1 MTVSTAPSCP
11 QPDMLSAKRPDRPV
25 APDNVDVN
33 NNLVSLA
40 DEWPDCWSSDQ
51 RMYSLSQND
60 WLIAKEKKLGCK
72 VCSKVKSLA
81 AHTEQG
87 LRLSPEWSGCS
98 ISAFGTDKA
107 KQQHSLHKK
116 IKEHRDSRSH
126 LEIEKMETWR

>member
-1 MTVSTAPSCP
+1 MYFFIT
-11 QPDMLSAKRPDRPV
+11 KR
-25 APDNVDVN
+25 
-33 NNLVSLA
+33 LA
-40 DEWPDCWSSDQ
+40 
-51 RMYSLSQND
+51 
-60 WLIAKEKKLGCK
+60 AKEKKLGCK
-72 VCSKVKSLA
+72 VCNKVKSLA